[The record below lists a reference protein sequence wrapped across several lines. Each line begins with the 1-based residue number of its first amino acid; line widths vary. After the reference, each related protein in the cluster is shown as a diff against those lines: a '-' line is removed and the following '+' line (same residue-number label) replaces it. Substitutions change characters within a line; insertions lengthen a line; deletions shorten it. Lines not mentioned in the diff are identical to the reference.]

1 MLTPRQTAA
10 AAIAGP
16 TSWWYLIQNDHIEMR
31 PEGAVSLLAG
41 PLNGG
46 NVKPTIERTITD
58 LSSLAGA
65 SLILANTIASQTTCT
80 AREVFLAAKKTAEDL
95 SSYATTPHPVAS
107 NERIWWAA
115 VKILQSGSGDACLWL
130 LVDIIRIAYHLIE
143 RNCNASTAQ

>member
-16 TSWWYLIQNDHIEMR
+16 TNWWHLIQNDHIEVR

-46 NVKPTIERTITD
+46 SVEPTIERAITA
-58 LSSLAGA
+58 LFSLAGA
-65 SLILANTIASQTTCT
+65 SLILANAAASQSIYT

-95 SSYATTPHPVAS
+95 GSYAPTPHPAVS
-107 NERIWWAA
+107 NERAWWAA
-115 VKILQSGSGDACLWL
+115 VKILQSGSGDAFLWL
-130 LVDIIRIAYHLIE
+130 LVDIIRIANHI
-143 RNCNASTAQ
+143 TG